1 MRTTADATPEGVTAE
16 GATPRVGGEHLVP
29 VPALSGPW
37 SIVKYAQHPLARFE
51 AARALSS
58 RAVAF
63 RVLGSRYI
71 LLFEPAMLE
80 QLLVA
85 RHAEFSKDQFTRDLR
100 CVLGTGLL
108 TSEGE
113 LWRRRRKLVAPSF
126 QRGEVAAYVPVM
138 GECAEAFLRE
148 QPEAVV
154 FDVHSSMMHLTLD
167 VLVRAL
173 FGTRVSRSAEV
184 GQLLDRL
191 MLDYLPISEAMRAA
205 LPAWFPVPSRGRLRR
220 ISKQLDVILL
230 ELIAERRAALDS
242 ATSQPGHEPQQDLLT
257 RLMRASDEAGS
268 LNEAALRD
276 EAMTLFLAGHE
287 TTALALTYALR
298 LLALNPESAD
308 CLRQELDS
316 VLAGRT
322 PRMEDVNRL
331 RYTRAVVD
339 EALRLYP
346 PAWAFGREA
355 LEDLELCG
363 LHVPKGTQLLASP
376 WVMHRDARFFAEP
389 ERFWPERWFGPPPPR
404 FAYLPFG
411 AGPRVCIG
419 QHFALAEAVIL
430 LATLVQ
436 RAHFVLEPGQRL
448 QLFPAVTLRPRGAVK
463 MRMTL
468 RSSVGAE

>member
-1 MRTTADATPEGVTAE
+1 MRTAADATAQL
-16 GATPRVGGEHLVP
+16 ATTPVGGERLVQ

-37 SIVKYAQHPLARFE
+37 SIVKYAHQPLARFE

-58 RAVAF
+58 RAIAF
-63 RVLGSRYI
+63 RVLGSQYI
-71 LLFEPAMLE
+71 LLFEPEALE

-126 QRGEVAAYVPVM
+126 QRGDIAAYGPVM
-138 GECAEAFLRE
+138 GECAEAFVRE
-148 QPEAVV
+148 QPQGVV
-154 FDVHSSMMHLTLD
+154 FDVHSAMMHLTLD

-173 FGTRVSRSAEV
+173 FGTRVARSAEV

-205 LPAWFPVPSRGRLRR
+205 LPEWFPVPSRGRLRR
-220 ISKQLDVILL
+220 IRKQLDVILL
-230 ELIAERRAALDS
+230 ELIAERRAALES
-242 ATSQPGHEPQQDLLT
+242 ATSRAKPEPQDLLT
-257 RLMRASDEAGS
+257 RLMRASDDAGS
-268 LNEAALRD
+268 LSEAALRD

-298 LLALNPESAD
+298 LLALNPESAE
-308 CLRQELDS
+308 CVRQELDS

-322 PRMEDVNRL
+322 PRMDDVPKL

-355 LEDLELCG
+355 LADLELG
-363 LHVPKGTQLLASP
+363 GVHVPKGTQLLVSP

-389 ERFWPERWFGPPPPR
+389 ERFWPERWFGPPPQR

-430 LATLVQ
+430 LATLLE
-436 RAHFVLEPGQRL
+436 RAHFALEPGQEL
-448 QLFPAVTLRPRGAVK
+448 KLFPAVTLRPRGPVK
-463 MRMTL
+463 MQMTL
-468 RSSVGAE
+468 RSPS